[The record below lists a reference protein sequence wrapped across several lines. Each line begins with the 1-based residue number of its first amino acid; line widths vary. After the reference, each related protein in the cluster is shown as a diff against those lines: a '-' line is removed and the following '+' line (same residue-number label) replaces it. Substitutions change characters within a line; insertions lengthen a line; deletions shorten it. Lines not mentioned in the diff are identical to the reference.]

1 LVYGLVDL
9 LKSYW
14 DSEDHE
20 YLAGLLQTYGIPIR
34 FVGIFPDYRV
44 YYLAGYRLHV
54 YRRVGA
60 LNKYSIP
67 DECYRMIYVFER
79 KNRKKALWLVVYGTS
94 KEITPTTIGEK
105 YVIFS
110 IDGDIHLLT
119 PDTSIAGFVR
129 AVELLTSK
137 LVENSV
143 VMVSCRYVW
152 FDGGFFHL

>member
-1 LVYGLVDL
+1 VVVLVYGLVDL
-9 LKSYW
+9 LISYW

-20 YLAGLLQTYGIPIR
+20 YLAGLLQNYGIPIR
-34 FVGIFPDYRV
+34 FVGIFPDYRA
-44 YYLAGYRLHV
+44 YILAGYRLHV

-79 KNRKKALWLVVYGTS
+79 KHRRKALWLVVYGTG

-137 LVENSV
+137 LVEKGV
-143 VMVSCRYVW
+143 VVVSCK
-152 FDGGFFHL
+152 

>member
-1 LVYGLVDL
+1 MENTWSIKL
-9 LKSYW
+9 
-14 DSEDHE
+14 
-20 YLAGLLQTYGIPIR
+20 R
-34 FVGIFPDYRV
+34 FVGIFPDDRV
-44 YYLAGYRLHV
+44 YMLAGYRLHV

-67 DECYRMIYVFER
+67 NECRRMIYVFER

-143 VMVSCRYVW
+143 VVVSCR
-152 FDGGFFHL
+152 